1 MRKRSVMLTCMLLLG
16 SVGTSEAGPPDAP
29 DIVYIDG
36 LPCNSLCQSYM
47 AWSRKAS
54 SMSAQAALPPRS
66 PKAHGATGMRG
77 EASRSATRAR
87 MAKQAAPNSNEMRQA
102 QIADSRP
109 ASNGVAVSNSRTI
122 QERAT
127 AATAAEGPGQSAK
140 GTDHSHYTEAV
151 SPGVAEKAA
160 SASPDNRDHLVA
172 ILVARPEIKSVSDLT
187 NKNIAV
193 DDRQSASDA
202 KLRTAIAAAGAGAV
216 QLSEGQTKAINRLIS
231 GEVSAAVLTSIYPEA
246 ADWLPEI
253 AGFTIFR
260 IPLSPPP
267 VKARLGSAGDAAAGS
282 SARTTQ
288 QQVAAA
294 TALAENVTA
303 GPAAPE
309 QKANSTAEK
318 TAAASPN
325 NTDLLVALLMARPDI
340 KSVSDLANKNVAI
353 DARQSASS
361 AIVRT
366 AIAAAGATEVQ
377 LSEGQTAAI
386 DRLING
392 EVPAAV
398 LALVSPQAAEWFPE
412 IAGFKILRVPLSPPA
427 LQARPEPAG
436 QPAASPAAG
445 PNTGTIQQQVTA
457 ATVIAEH
464 VMTLRDAQKT
474 APASPNNDDRVVLL
488 MARPDIKSIS
498 DLAGKDIAI
507 DDRHSASNDRV
518 RTALAAA
525 GAAEVQLSEGQTK
538 AIDRLI
544 GGEVPAAVLTLVYPE
559 TGFPQFVGFKIFRI
573 PLAPRSVQARLET
586 AGKAAAASDT
596 APAKI
601 PDSRP
606 AGDAAANSSTR
617 TILEQVAA
625 ATALAEHVTAAA
637 VAAPEQK
644 ANNTAEKTAPAS
656 PNNDDRVA
664 LLMARPEIKSVADL
678 ASKNIAIDDRQS
690 ASSDSV
696 RTAIAAAGAS
706 EVQLS
711 EGQTK
716 AISRLIGGEVP
727 AAVLTLVSPEAAE
740 WFPDIAGFKIF
751 RVPLSP
757 RSLKARL

>member
-1 MRKRSVMLTCMLLLG
+1 MRKKWVLLTSMLFLG
-16 SVGTSEAGPPDAP
+16 SVGASEAQPQDSP

-54 SMSAQAALPPRS
+54 SISAQAAFAPRF
-66 PKAHGATGMRG
+66 PKARGATRMRG
-77 EASRSATRAR
+77 EGSRSVTRVR
-87 MAKQAAPNSNEMRQA
+87 LAKPAAPNSNDIRQA
-102 QIADSRP
+102 PIADSQP
-109 ASNGVAVSNSRTI
+109 ARNAVAVSNSGTTP
-122 QERAT
+122 ERVT
-127 AATAAEGPGQSAK
+127 AATAAPAPEQK
-140 GTDHSHYTEAV
+140 AV
-151 SPGVAEKAA
+151 HPDRAEVVLPGVAERPA
-160 SASPDNRDHLVA
+160 SASPNNRDRLVA

-187 NKNIAV
+187 NKNIAI
-193 DDRQSASDA
+193 DDRQAASDA
-202 KLRTAIAAAGAGAV
+202 HLGTAIAAAGAGEV

-260 IPLSPPP
+260 IPLSPAA
-267 VKARLGSAGDAAAGS
+267 VKARLESAGDAAAGS
-282 SARTTQ
+282 NARTIQ

-294 TALAENVTA
+294 ATLAEQVTA
-303 GPAAPE
+303 APTPD
-309 QKANSTAEK
+309 QKES
-318 TAAASPN
+318 AASPN
-325 NTDLLVALLMARPDI
+325 NTDHLVALLMTRPDI
-340 KSVSDLANKNVAI
+340 KSVSDLTNKTIAI
-353 DARQSASS
+353 DARQSASN
-361 AIVRT
+361 AMVRT

-377 LSEGQTAAI
+377 LTEGQTAAI

-412 IAGFKILRVPLSPPA
+412 IAGYKILRIPLSPGA
-427 LQARPEPAG
+427 LQARLEPAG
-436 QPAASPAAG
+436 QAAASVAAD
-445 PNTGTIQQQVTA
+445 PEARKIQQQVTA

-474 APASPNNDDRVVLL
+474 TPASPNNDDRVVLL
-488 MARPDIKSIS
+488 MARPEIRSIS

-507 DDRHSASNDRV
+507 DDRHSASNDKV
-518 RTALAAA
+518 RTAIAAA

-544 GGEVPAAVLTLVYPE
+544 AGEVPAAVLTLVYPE
-559 TGFPQFVGFKIFRI
+559 TGFPQFAGFKIFRV
-573 PLAPRSVQARLET
+573 PLSPRSVQARLET
-586 AGKAAAASDT
+586 AGNAAAGSGS
-596 APAKI
+596 APAKV

-606 AGDAAANSSTR
+606 AGVAAANSDAR
-617 TILEQVAA
+617 TVLEQVAA

-637 VAAPEQK
+637 AVAAPEQK
-644 ANNTAEKTAPAS
+644 ANAAEKTASAP
-656 PNNDDRVA
+656 PNDADLLVA
-664 LLMARPEIKSVADL
+664 LLMARPEIKSVSDL

-696 RTAIAAAGAS
+696 RTAIAAAGAG

-716 AISRLIGGEVP
+716 AISRLISGEVP
-727 AAVLTLVSPEAAE
+727 AAILTLVSPEAAE

>member
-1 MRKRSVMLTCMLLLG
+1 MRKRWVLLTSMLLLG
-16 SVGTSEAGPPDAP
+16 SAGTAEATPLDSP

-54 SMSAQAALPPRS
+54 SISAQAAFAPRF
-66 PKAHGATGMRG
+66 PKPRGATGMRG
-77 EASRSATRAR
+77 EGSRSATRVR
-87 MAKQAAPNSNEMRQA
+87 LAKPAAPNSNDIRRA
-102 QIADSRP
+102 PIADSQP
-109 ASNGVAVSNSRTI
+109 ASNAVSNSGTTP
-122 QERAT
+122 ERVT
-127 AATAAEGPGQSAK
+127 AATAAPAPEQKAG
-140 GTDHSHYTEAV
+140 HSDRAEV
-151 SPGVAEKAA
+151 VLPGVAEKPA
-160 SASPDNRDHLVA
+160 SASSNNGDRLVA

-187 NKNIAV
+187 NKNIAI
-193 DDRQSASDA
+193 DDRQAASDTH
-202 KLRTAIAAAGAGAV
+202 LGTAIAAAGAGEV

-246 ADWLPEI
+246 ADWVPEI

-260 IPLSPPP
+260 IPLSPSP
-267 VKARLGSAGDAAAGS
+267 VKARLESSGDAAAGS
-282 SARTTQ
+282 NIRTIQ

-294 TALAENVTA
+294 ATLAEQVTA
-303 GPAAPE
+303 APAPE
-309 QKANSTAEK
+309 QKAGP
-318 TAAASPN
+318 ASPN
-325 NTDLLVALLMARPDI
+325 NTDRLVALLMARPDI
-340 KSVSDLANKNVAI
+340 KSVSDLANQNIAI
-353 DARQSASS
+353 DARQSASN

-377 LSEGQTAAI
+377 LSEGQTAAV

-398 LALVSPQAAEWFPE
+398 LALVSQQAAEWFPE
-412 IAGFKILRVPLSPPA
+412 IAGYRILRIPLSPPA
-427 LQARPEPAG
+427 LQARLEPAG
-436 QPAASPAAG
+436 QAAASAVADPDARK
-445 PNTGTIQQQVTA
+445 IQQQVTA
-457 ATVIAEH
+457 ATAVAEH

-474 APASPNNDDRVVLL
+474 TPASPNNDDRVVLL
-488 MARPDIKSIS
+488 MARAEIKSIS

-507 DDRHSASNDRV
+507 DDRHSASNDKV
-518 RTALAAA
+518 RTAIAAA
-525 GAAEVQLSEGQTK
+525 GTTEVQLSEGQTR

-544 GGEVPAAVLTLVYPE
+544 AGEVPAAVLTLVYPE
-559 TGFPQFVGFKIFRI
+559 TGFPQFAGFKIFRI
-573 PLAPRSVQARLET
+573 PLSPHSVQARLET
-586 AGKAAAASDT
+586 AGNAAAGSGS

-606 AGDAAANSSTR
+606 AGGAAANSNAR

-637 VAAPEQK
+637 AVAAPEPK
-644 ANNTAEKTAPAS
+644 ANAAEKTASAP
-656 PNNDDRVA
+656 PNDTDPLVA
-664 LLMARPEIKSVADL
+664 LLMARPEIKSVSDL

-696 RTAIAAAGAS
+696 RTAIAAAGAG
-706 EVQLS
+706 EAQLS

-716 AISRLIGGEVP
+716 AISRLISGEVP

>member
-1 MRKRSVMLTCMLLLG
+1 MLLLG
-16 SVGTSEAGPPDAP
+16 SVGTAEATPPDSP

-54 SMSAQAALPPRS
+54 SISAQAAFAPRL
-66 PKAHGATGMRG
+66 PKARGATGMRG
-77 EASRSATRAR
+77 EGSRPVTRAR
-87 MAKQAAPNSNEMRQA
+87 LAKPAAPNSNDTRQA
-102 QIADSRP
+102 PNADSQP
-109 ASNGVAVSNSRTI
+109 ASNAVAVSNSRTI
-122 QERAT
+122 QEQVT
-127 AATAAEGPGQSAK
+127 AATAAPAPEQKAGHS
-140 GTDHSHYTEAV
+140 DHAEAV
-151 SPGVAEKAA
+151 LPGVAEKPA
-160 SASPDNRDHLVA
+160 SASSNNRDRLVA

-187 NKNIAV
+187 NKNIAI
-193 DDRQSASDA
+193 DDRQAASDA
-202 KLRTAIAAAGAGAV
+202 HLGTAIAAAGAGEV

-260 IPLSPPP
+260 IPLSPPA
-267 VKARLGSAGDAAAGS
+267 VKARLESARDAAAGS
-282 SARTTQ
+282 NARTTQ

-294 TALAENVTA
+294 TTLAEQVTA
-303 GPAAPE
+303 APAPE
-309 QKANSTAEK
+309 QKANNTAEK
-318 TAAASPN
+318 TQPASPG
-325 NTDLLVALLMARPDI
+325 NTDRLVALLMARPDI
-340 KSVSDLANKNVAI
+340 KSVSDLASKSIAI
-353 DARQSASS
+353 DARQSASN

-366 AIAAAGATEVQ
+366 AIVAAGATEAQ
-377 LSEGQTAAI
+377 LSEGQTAAV

-398 LALVSPQAAEWFPE
+398 LALVSPQAAEWFPD
-412 IAGFKILRVPLSPPA
+412 IAGYRILRVPLSPVA
-427 LQARPEPAG
+427 LQARLEPTG
-436 QPAASPAAG
+436 QAAASAAADPDAG
-445 PNTGTIQQQVTA
+445 KIQQQVTA

-474 APASPNNDDRVVLL
+474 TPASPNNDDRVVLL
-488 MARPDIKSIS
+488 MTRPEIKSIS

-518 RTALAAA
+518 RTAIAAA
-525 GAAEVQLSEGQTK
+525 GAAEVQLSERQTK

-544 GGEVPAAVLTLVYPE
+544 AGEVPAAVLTLVYPE
-559 TGFPQFVGFKIFRI
+559 TGFPQFAGFKIFRI
-573 PLAPRSVQARLET
+573 PLLPRSVQARLET
-586 AGKAAAASDT
+586 AGNAAAGSGT

-606 AGDAAANSSTR
+606 AGGAAANSNAR

-637 VAAPEQK
+637 APEQK
-644 ANNTAEKTAPAS
+644 ANTAEKAAAAAP
-656 PNNDDRVA
+656 NDTDLLVA
-664 LLMARPEIKSVADL
+664 LLMARPEIKSVSDL

-696 RTAIAAAGAS
+696 RTAIAAAGAG

-716 AISRLIGGEVP
+716 AISRLISGEVP

-740 WFPDIAGFKIF
+740 WFPDIAGFRIF